1 MKLSEQA
8 VDHPR
13 TVLVLTVLVLILAG
27 VSASQI
33 PVQRTPAIHTAIVM
47 VAVPYPGAQPT
58 EVEDQITRRIEDAL
72 QRLDRVDFIVST
84 SMRGSG
90 VIQVIFL
97 DGVDPKRARDDVE
110 HLVNEVRRQLPAGR
124 EVQPLINDIDFE
136 SLPILLVNLTGPP
149 GFDERALKQIAED
162 AQRELEMVT
171 GVANTQLFGGR
182 ERELHVNVH
191 LDRLMHYGL
200 SIGDVRNAL
209 FAAHAQ
215 LPGGNLDSGEFDL
228 QVRNETRFRNVNDV
242 RSVPVREQAG
252 RMIYLSDVADVRD
265 THQRLMNAALIDG
278 APCATIIINKE
289 TDINTLGTAALIKQ
303 KVAELETRFPHITFS
318 CTRDASTEI
327 SSMFQTLGMDALFG
341 SVVIF
346 LVLSWSMGL
355 RISMLVLMAIPFAM
369 AVSLVFLYI
378 AGFAISNMVIF
389 AYIVASGM
397 VIDGAI
403 IVADA
408 IYRQLEL
415 GYPAAEAAKRGA
427 NEVAVPVFAAD
438 LTTVSAF
445 APMLLVPGIM
455 GDFLGVLPTVVCIA
469 LAGSLIVD
477 HFLVPVVAA
486 WWFRNY
492 VPPSKRTGEDYNRPD
507 RVERLWAPFYAVYRR
522 LLAWCL
528 QHRWVAM
535 AACAASL
542 GWAVGMLSSGAIG
555 FTFFPPSDRGQF
567 EISFEMPLGTSIEET
582 ARAAELFRPVLEELK
597 EKGEVV
603 HYVTALGSSSAL
615 AARLDSDPA
624 MGPEFGRIM
633 VELTQPGTR
642 PRHEAEIVEDVRK
655 NAPQVPG
662 MKYRINQIEEGP
674 PGGADVAV
682 RITGEN
688 LEQIGAMSKRLVD
701 RLGQVEGTVEVRS
714 DYRPDSPEYVIE
726 PRPAVVG
733 LFGMNEVD
741 VARAVQTAVLGDTTL
756 ELPIDDE
763 YVTLR
768 LQAAPEY
775 QKFGHELA
783 NVMVGSPSGRYATI
797 GELADV
803 RRTNGLFSVNRRDRN
818 RAFAVSADVRA
829 DLGVIPD
836 DVFKPLRAE
845 ILPALGFKPV
855 DGSSMAFVGQAA
867 TPAEGL
873 RATFTGENEERD
885 EGFFALLRSM
895 VVGVVLITTILVIEF
910 NSFRQAGVVM
920 MTVPLSFVGV
930 VFGMWLCNFPF
941 SLASF
946 IGLISLTGVVV
957 NDAIVLVDFANE
969 ARKSGLNVH
978 DALMEAG
985 TKRSRA
991 VLLTMLTSVGGMLPT
1006 FFNLMGG
1013 GEFWVPLTGAIIF
1026 GLTFSAVLTLIVI
1039 PVGYSLAYN
1048 WADQP
1053 AKASSAVESPP
1064 SGNSHSPH
1072 IPLPR
1077 AEATA

>member
-1 MKLSEQA
+1 MKLSDNA

-13 TVLVLTVLVLILAG
+13 SVLVLTVLLLILAG
-27 VSASQI
+27 VAAREI

-97 DGVDPKRARDDVE
+97 DGVDSKRARDDVE

-162 AQRELEMVT
+162 AQRELEMVP

-242 RSVPVREQAG
+242 RSVPIREQAG
-252 RMIYLSDVADVRD
+252 RMIYLADVADVRD

-278 APCATIIINKE
+278 APCATIIVNKE
-289 TDINTLGTAALIKQ
+289 TDINTLGTAGLIKQ

-318 CTRDASTEI
+318 NTRDASVEI

-369 AVSLVFLYI
+369 AVSLVFLYL

-408 IYRQLEL
+408 IYRQLEA
-415 GYPAAEAAKRGA
+415 GYPAAEAAKRGT

-492 VPPSKRTGEDYNRPD
+492 VPPAKRTGPEANKPD
-507 RVERLWAPFYAVYRR
+507 RVERLWAPFYAAYRR

-528 QHRWVAM
+528 KNRWVAM
-535 AACAASL
+535 AGCAASL
-542 GWAVGMLSSGAIG
+542 GWAIGMLASGAIG

-582 ARAAELFRPVLEELK
+582 ARAAELFRPALEKLK
-597 EKGEVV
+597 ESGEVV
-603 HYVTALGSSSAL
+603 HYVTALGSSAAL
-615 AARLDSDPA
+615 SDRLDNDPA

-633 VELTQPGTR
+633 IELTQPGTR
-642 PRHEAEIVEDVRK
+642 ARHESEIVEEVRK
-655 NAPQVPG
+655 NAPHVPG
-662 MKYRINQIEEGP
+662 MKFRINQIEEGP

-682 RITGEN
+682 RITGDD
-688 LEQIGAMSKRLVD
+688 LEQIGAMSRRLVE
-701 RLGQVEGTVEVRS
+701 RLAQVEGTVEVRS
-714 DYRPDSPEYVIE
+714 DYRPDSPEYVVE

-733 LFGMNEVD
+733 LFGMNEAE
-741 VARAVQTAVLGDTTL
+741 VARAIQTAVLGDTTL

-768 LQAAPEY
+768 LQAAPEH
-775 QKFGHELA
+775 QKYGHELA
-783 NVMVGSPSGRYATI
+783 NIMVGSPAGRYATI

-818 RAFAVSADVRA
+818 RAFTVSADVRG

-836 DVFKPLRAE
+836 DVFRPLRTE
-845 ILPALGFKPV
+845 ILPALGFQPV
-855 DGSSMAFVGQAA
+855 AGSNMAFLGQPGTA
-867 TPAEGL
+867 AEGL
-873 RATFTGENEERD
+873 RAAFTGENEERD
-885 EGFFALLRSM
+885 EGFFSLLRSM
-895 VVGVVLITTILVIEF
+895 VVGIVLITAILVIEF
-910 NSFRQAGVVM
+910 NSFRQAAVVM

-957 NDAIVLVDFANE
+957 NDAIVLVDFA
-969 ARKSGLNVH
+969 
-978 DALMEAG
+978 
-985 TKRSRA
+985 
-991 VLLTMLTSVGGMLPT
+991 
-1006 FFNLMGG
+1006 
-1013 GEFWVPLTGAIIF
+1013 
-1026 GLTFSAVLTLIVI
+1026 
-1039 PVGYSLAYN
+1039 
-1048 WADQP
+1048 
-1053 AKASSAVESPP
+1053 
-1064 SGNSHSPH
+1064 
-1072 IPLPR
+1072 
-1077 AEATA
+1077 